1 MAKQE
6 LDYLDRLF
14 IEHYK
19 GLEARKDIVVAPYE
33 PDKQPGILQMDYDTK
48 QHIHITLK
56 FNKKN
61 FMYNVR
67 SDKH

>member
-19 GLEARKDIVVAPYE
+19 GLKARKDIVVAPYE

-61 FMYNVR
+61 FIEPP
-67 SDKH
+67 